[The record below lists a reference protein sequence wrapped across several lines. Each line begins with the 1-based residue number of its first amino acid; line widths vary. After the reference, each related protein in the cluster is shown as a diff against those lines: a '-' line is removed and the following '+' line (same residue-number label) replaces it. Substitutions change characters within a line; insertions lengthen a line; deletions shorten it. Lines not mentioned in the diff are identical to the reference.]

1 MADLNPDD
9 VHSLLTALGLEVTP
23 EDLPEVTHR
32 INALQEALGSLESP
46 ELDAVETLPIFW
58 LQEEA

>member
-1 MADLNPDD
+1 MTDLNPDE
-9 VHSLLTALGLEVTP
+9 VRSLLTALGLEVTP
-23 EDLPEVTHR
+23 EDLPEVTNR